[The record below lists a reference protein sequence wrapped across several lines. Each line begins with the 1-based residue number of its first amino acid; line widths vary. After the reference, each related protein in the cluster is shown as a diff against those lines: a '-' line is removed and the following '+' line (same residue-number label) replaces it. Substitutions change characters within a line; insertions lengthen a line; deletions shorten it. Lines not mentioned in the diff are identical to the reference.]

1 MIGSGCGMFRKG
13 KRTTAEDMVMPEPLP
28 GDFGIA
34 GREGLGPGEGSRVS
48 DVQFENVLFAYDS
61 YQIDPSEDAK
71 IQAAAD
77 FMASNPGVR
86 LVTEGHC
93 DERGSNEYNMSLG
106 EHRADAVRAALLTR
120 NIDGARVTTKSYG
133 EEMPLDPGHGEDAW
147 RVNRRVEFAFYR

>member
-1 MIGSGCGMFRKG
+1 
-13 KRTTAEDMVMPEPLP
+13 
-28 GDFGIA
+28 
-34 GREGLGPGEGSRVS
+34 
-48 DVQFENVLFAYDS
+48 
-61 YQIDPSEDAK
+61 
-71 IQAAAD
+71 
-77 FMASNPGVR
+77 MASNPGVR